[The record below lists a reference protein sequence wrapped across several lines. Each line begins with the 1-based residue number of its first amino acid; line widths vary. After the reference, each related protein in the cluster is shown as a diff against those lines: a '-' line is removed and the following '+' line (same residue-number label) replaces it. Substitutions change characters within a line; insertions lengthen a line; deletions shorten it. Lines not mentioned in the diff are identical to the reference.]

1 MRNRSRKR
9 ISRSNKSMSK
19 SPKKISVK
27 SKTLH
32 FKDFPE
38 FKPNLTPKQVL
49 QLGSFGGTY
58 FRDIHSTVTN
68 KNYIGKNVIKEFPS
82 NWFTGLDIDSM
93 VTSQKYDKNVRI
105 QLESVTSD
113 SDKKYDVIITD
124 PPYGDDVQYGELSE
138 FFYDLLS

>member
-9 ISRSNKSMSK
+9 KSRSNKRKMSK
-19 SPKKISVK
+19 SPKSKSPKNTSVK

-58 FRDIHSTVTN
+58 FRDIHSTVNN
-68 KNYIGKNVIKEFPS
+68 KN
-82 NWFTGLDIDSM
+82 
-93 VTSQKYDKNVRI
+93 
-105 QLESVTSD
+105 
-113 SDKKYDVIITD
+113 
-124 PPYGDDVQYGELSE
+124 
-138 FFYDLLS
+138 